1 MEKLACGA
9 AAGWVIRFIFVGN
22 QPFSVNGEA
31 MELPA
36 SGCRNMNPEAAKSFG
51 DVAMEN
57 ARNLGTFD
65 YFPKSQTGSPWR
77 RACRMAAGSQLFCS
91 PQWNWLLPM
100 DCQLGERFD
109 FFKFP
114 TTKCG

>member
-1 MEKLACGA
+1 MARCLDR
-9 AAGWVIRFIFVGN
+9 VIRFIFVGN

-77 RACRMAAGSQLFCS
+77 RACRK
-91 PQWNWLLPM
+91 

>member
-36 SGCRNMNPEAAKSFG
+36 G
-51 DVAMEN
+51 D
-57 ARNLGTFD
+57 
-65 YFPKSQTGSPWR
+65 
-77 RACRMAAGSQLFCS
+77 AGSWTLMSCEIV
-91 PQWNWLLPM
+91 WGCG
-100 DCQLGERFD
+100 DGECTQLGNL
-109 FFKFP
+109 
-114 TTKCG
+114 